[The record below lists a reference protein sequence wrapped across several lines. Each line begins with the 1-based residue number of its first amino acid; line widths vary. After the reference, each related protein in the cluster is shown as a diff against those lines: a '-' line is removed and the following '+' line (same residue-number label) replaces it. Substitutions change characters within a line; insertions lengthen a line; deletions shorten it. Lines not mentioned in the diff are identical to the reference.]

1 MKDSLGCY
9 TEVDFEILD
18 PNIETDVNIVSQNES
33 LCLFETPKPLE
44 VTVINSQ
51 GDEEYQW
58 YENSVSTHFGG
69 SPTKIIGANSPIY
82 NPEAKT
88 PKTSFFYCEVTTACD
103 IYYTNASLLEVFP
116 KPIIKD
122 KSIEICN
129 ETGFEL
135 NFLTDTND
143 FVPEGTLFTWELQS
157 VSNSILGANTN
168 NNSVSSISEFK
179 LVNQSSEIG
188 IVEYTVLPN
197 SLTCLG
203 DPFLVTVMVYPT
215 INITANVTDNICE
228 GDYDG
233 KIEIEDSP
241 FVNDDYS
248 YQWYGPEGFEVFFK
262 RYFQS
267 SIRSLPTVD

>member
-1 MKDSLGCY
+1 M
-9 TEVDFEILD
+9 
-18 PNIETDVNIVSQNES
+18 
-33 LCLFETPKPLE
+33 
-44 VTVINSQ
+44 
-51 GDEEYQW
+51 
-58 YENSVSTHFGG
+58 
-69 SPTKIIGANSPIY
+69 
-82 NPEAKT
+82 
-88 PKTSFFYCEVTTACD
+88 
-103 IYYTNASLLEVFP
+103 FP

-203 DPFLVTVMVYPT
+203 DPFLVTVMVSNNKY
-215 INITANVTDNICE
+215 
-228 GDYDG
+228 
-233 KIEIEDSP
+233 
-241 FVNDDYS
+241 YS
-248 YQWYGPEGFEVFFK
+248 
-262 RYFQS
+262 
-267 SIRSLPTVD
+267 